1 MLRFGRRIGV
11 AVSGGADSV
20 CLLHVLASLAPELG
34 LQLRVLHVNH
44 GLRGDESEG
53 DARFVEELAASL
65 GLEAFAAGLDPAKL
79 RKGNLEQN
87 ARRERLRLFA
97 RWRVEL
103 GLDAIALGH
112 TRTDQAETVLL
123 RLIRGSGPAGLV
135 GIQPVT
141 QDARIRP
148 MIDVSAHAVRS
159 WLSARGFVWREDSSN
174 RSEEMA
180 RNRVRSKIMP
190 ALAAENPQVEAALAR
205 LAELAW
211 EDEQYWA
218 PLVEASLESARVCE
232 ETSIILDLKAV
243 MRLEQALARRVLR
256 AAAARARGGAEG
268 LDLDHYEALYRL
280 ASARRDGL
288 VTLAGLTAM
297 RSFDQLRIARGDQG
311 ARQDI
316 EVNIPGLGEY
326 GESGVAVRLSAFR
339 RSSEEIRQSQEFSPG
354 CRYNGGRD
362 WLDGDRIAFPLVLRV
377 WRAGD
382 RYQPFGARREYSLHE
397 LFQRERVPRWER
409 GCWPVIVSGERI
421 VWSRRFGAADWAA
434 AAPGSANLIE
444 VREAGTGE

>member
-34 LQLRVLHVNH
+34 LQLSVLHVNH
-44 GLRGDESEG
+44 GLRGEESDG
-53 DARFVEELAASL
+53 DARFVQELAGSF
-65 GLEAFAAGLDPAKL
+65 GLAALEAGLDPAKL

-97 RWRVEL
+97 QWRTEV

-123 RLIRGSGPAGLV
+123 RLVRGSGPAGLV

-141 QDARIRP
+141 EDGRIRP
-148 MIDVSAHAVRS
+148 LIDVSAQEVRR
-159 WLSARGFVWREDSSN
+159 WLSAHGLTWREDSSN
-174 RSEEMA
+174 RSEELA
-180 RNRVRSKIMP
+180 RNRIRSKIMP

-211 EDEQYWA
+211 EDERYWA
-218 PLVEASLESARVCE
+218 PLVESSLESAGVCE
-232 ETSIILDLKAV
+232 DTSMILDLKAIAR
-243 MRLEQALARRVLR
+243 MEPALARRALR
-256 AAAARARGGAEG
+256 AAAKRVRGGAEG
-268 LDLDHYEALYRL
+268 LNLDHYEALYRL

-288 VTLAGLTAM
+288 VRLAGLTAM
-297 RSFDQLRIARGDQG
+297 RSFDQLRIARGEQG
-311 ARQDI
+311 ARR
-316 EVNIPGLGEY
+316 EVEVKIPGLGEFE
-326 GESGVAVRLSAFR
+326 GGGVAVRLSASR
-339 RSSEEIRQSQEFSPG
+339 RPGEEIREGQEFSPG
-354 CRYNGGRD
+354 CRYNGGRH

-382 RYQPFGARREYSLHE
+382 RYQPHGARREYSLHE

-409 GCWPVIVSGERI
+409 GCWPVIVSDDRI

-434 AAPGSANLIE
+434 AAPDSANAIE